1 MPNPKRLARLKKF
14 TFWDRARDNLRQ
26 LETMQLVTFQEA
38 AELIGINVK
47 TIHRH
52 IAKGKLHPVE
62 TPFGRRLKR
71 TDLDPYLQTQL
82 DKDAQVETASDAVP
96 GSPGQSET
104 ESEKVLHGQDLSK
117 YVPIAAMKTA
127 LEFAER
133 RIAEERERADQ
144 AYRLTLSAERAKMS
158 LEVQLNQYQRVL
170 SEQAESLAE
179 ERALRLAAES
189 QLSASPAA
197 TLDLPN
203 VTPKLDTPVSQR
215 GWGQRL
221 KSWLLGSKTG

>member
-1 MPNPKRLARLKKF
+1 M
-14 TFWDRARDNLRQ
+14 
-26 LETMQLVTFQEA
+26 ELVTYQEA

-52 IAKGKLHPVE
+52 IAKGKLQPVE
-62 TPFGRRLKR
+62 TPFGRRLNR
-71 TDLDPYLQTQL
+71 TDLDPYLQTRR
-82 DKDAQVETASDAVP
+82 DPNAHAETLSDSVSD
-96 GSPGQSET
+96 GPGQPET
-104 ESEKVLHGQDLSK
+104 ESPEVAPGHNLSD
-117 YVPIAAMKTA
+117 YVPVEAMKAA

-144 AYRLTLSAERAKMS
+144 AHRNVLTAERAKMS

-179 ERALRLAAES
+179 ERALRLAAEI
-189 QLSASPAA
+189 QLASPPS
-197 TLDLPN
+197 LDLPN
-203 VTPKLDTPVSQR
+203 VAPRLDNQTSQR

-221 KSWLLGSKTG
+221 KGWLWGSKTG